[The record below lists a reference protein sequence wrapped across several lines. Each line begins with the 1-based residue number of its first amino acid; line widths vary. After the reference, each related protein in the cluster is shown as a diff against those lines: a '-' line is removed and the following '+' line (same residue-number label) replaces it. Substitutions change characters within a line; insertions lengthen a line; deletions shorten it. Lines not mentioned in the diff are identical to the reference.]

1 MKKLA
6 ALIIM
11 AGLGA
16 IPALAATF
24 HNAPVIDVKCHN
36 AYASNVASH
45 TRACAV
51 ACADSGYGIFT
62 KDHKYLKFNEKG
74 NQEVLKELKASDQ
87 TNNLRVNV
95 SGTVKG
101 DTLDVASVHLVK

>member
-24 HNAPVIDVKCHN
+24 HDAPVIDVKCHN

-45 TRACAV
+45 TRSCAV

-62 KDHKYLKFNEKG
+62 KDNHFLKFDAKG
-74 NQEVLKELKASDQ
+74 NQEVLKELKASNA
-87 TNNLRVNV
+87 TNNLRVNAT
-95 SGTVKG
+95 GTVKG
-101 DTLDVASVHLVK
+101 DTLEVSSVHLVK